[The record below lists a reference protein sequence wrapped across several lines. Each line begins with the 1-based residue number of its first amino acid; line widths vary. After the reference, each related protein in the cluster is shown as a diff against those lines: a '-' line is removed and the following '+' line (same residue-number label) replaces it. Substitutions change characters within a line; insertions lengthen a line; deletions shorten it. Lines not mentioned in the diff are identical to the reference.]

1 MSFGRRLKL
10 ARKLAGFTMKDL
22 AANVN
27 LSALTVSKFEREL
40 AEPTPEQLEE
50 LAEALKVRVDFFFEE

>member
-1 MSFGRRLKL
+1 VSFGRRLKL

-22 AANVN
+22 AAKVN

>member
-22 AANVN
+22 AAKVN